1 MCNLFKYIALQI
13 HLEGILILD
22 HIPYRHSMDITGRIQ
37 WKTSACIIWGRFE
50 RAEF

>member
-1 MCNLFKYIALQI
+1 MCNLFKCIALQI

-22 HIPYRHSMDITGRIQ
+22 HIPYRRSMDITGRIQ